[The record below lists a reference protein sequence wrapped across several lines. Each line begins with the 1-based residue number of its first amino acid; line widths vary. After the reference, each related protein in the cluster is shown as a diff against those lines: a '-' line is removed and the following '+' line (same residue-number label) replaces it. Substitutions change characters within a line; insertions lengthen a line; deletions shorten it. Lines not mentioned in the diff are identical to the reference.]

1 MSNDNENSAVFSSR
15 QNSCND
21 DAARIEDG
29 KPFQARAA
37 ATGKA
42 QSPSVTRL
50 VDGSARSV
58 STSQQTEGA
67 DVHVRRWTGG
77 GSRQDKVVQ
86 YHRGSGTPEHTTGTG
101 SSS

>member
-1 MSNDNENSAVFSSR
+1 MIKEKAVSAVSLECQNDNENSAVFNSR

-42 QSPSVTRL
+42 RILS
-50 VDGSARSV
+50 
-58 STSQQTEGA
+58 
-67 DVHVRRWTGG
+67 
-77 GSRQDKVVQ
+77 
-86 YHRGSGTPEHTTGTG
+86 
-101 SSS
+101 

>member
-29 KPFQARAA
+29 KSFQARAA

-42 QSPSVTRL
+42 RSPSVTRL
-50 VDGSARSV
+50 IDQCRRRSRPKAPTCIYV
-58 STSQQTEGA
+58 GGLAEGLGKIRWCSTVKAAMELAG
-67 DVHVRRWTGG
+67 
-77 GSRQDKVVQ
+77 RQKCL
-86 YHRGSGTPEHTTGTG
+86 
-101 SSS
+101 